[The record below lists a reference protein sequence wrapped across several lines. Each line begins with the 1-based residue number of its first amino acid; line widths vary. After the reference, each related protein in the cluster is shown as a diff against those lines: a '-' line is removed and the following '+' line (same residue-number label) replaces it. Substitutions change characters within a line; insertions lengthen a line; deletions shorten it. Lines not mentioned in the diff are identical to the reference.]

1 MIKDAEVAMVHA
13 ANYAL
18 EAQERNV
25 GASVDDVIKHF
36 LMDFSTFDIKPGLKL
51 YSIAAISE
59 IMKLKANREN
69 KGKTNKQLLQM
80 FVNNVPEF
88 LRRLHEDENSN

>member
-25 GASVDDVIKHF
+25 GADVDEIIKHF
-36 LMDFSTFDIKPGLKL
+36 LNDFRLEIKSELKIYSVAAINEILKL
-51 YSIAAISE
+51 KRA
-59 IMKLKANREN
+59 REN
-69 KGKTNKQLLQM
+69 KGKTNKQLIQM
-80 FVNNVPEF
+80 FVNKIPEF
-88 LRRLHEDENSN
+88 SRRIEEENEN

>member
-18 EAQERNV
+18 EAQERNI
-25 GASVDDVIKHF
+25 GASVDDIIKHF
-36 LMDFSTFDIKPGLKL
+36 LKDFDSFEIKPGLKL

-59 IMKLKANREN
+59 IMKIKANREN
-69 KGKTNKQLLQM
+69 KGKSNKQLLQM
-80 FVNNVPEF
+80 FVNNIPEF
-88 LRRLHEDENSN
+88 SRRISEDEDSN